1 MKIRELRAEITSML
15 SPSAEASTDASVLIM
30 KVLNIGKTQL
40 ILGDDEVPDSVHK
53 EILGYAVRVVNGE
66 PVQYV
71 VGECEFMSLRFK
83 VKSGVLIPRADT
95 EILVETVI
103 SRLKNQKRPLIY
115 DLCCGSGCIGI
126 SLAKYID
133 DASVFLADISP
144 VALEVSKQNA
154 ELCGVSDRVTVIS
167 MDVTKDVISAA
178 ADCIVSNPPYIK
190 TAVLATLDKKVRGF
204 EPRLA
209 LDGGGD
215 GLDFYRRIIKTAVV
229 KDGGLLA
236 FEIGYDQGAEV
247 SALMKN
253 SGYGNVEI
261 ISDIEKRDR
270 VVLGYKML

>member
-30 KVLNIGKTQL
+30 KVLGITKTQL
-40 ILGDDEVPDSVHK
+40 ILGDAEVSDSTYR
-53 EILGYAVRVVNGE
+53 EILGYAARVASGE

-83 VKSGVLIPRADT
+83 VKNGVLIPRADT
-95 EILVETVI
+95 EILVEAVI
-103 SRLKNQKRPLIY
+103 SRLNNKKNPLIY

-144 VALEVSKQNA
+144 VALDVSKQNA

-167 MDVTKDVISAA
+167 ADVTKDVISDA

-190 TAVLATLDKKVRGF
+190 TDVLCTLDKKVRDF

-215 GLDFYRRIIKTAVV
+215 GLDFYRRIIKTAVL

-253 SGYGNVEI
+253 GGYRNVEI
-261 ISDIEKRDR
+261 IRDIENRDR

>member
-30 KVLNIGKTQL
+30 KVLGINKTQL
-40 ILGDDEVPDSVHK
+40 ILGDAEVSDSAYR
-53 EILGYAVRVVNGE
+53 EILGYAARVAGGE

-83 VKSGVLIPRADT
+83 VKNGVLIPRADT
-95 EILVETVI
+95 EILVEAVI
-103 SRLKNQKRPLIY
+103 SRLNSQKNPLIY

-144 VALEVSKQNA
+144 VALDVSKQNA

-167 MDVTKDVISAA
+167 ADVTKDVISDAA
-178 ADCIVSNPPYIK
+178 NCIVSNPPYIK
-190 TAVLATLDKKVRGF
+190 TDVLCTLDKKVRDF

-215 GLDFYRRIIKTAVV
+215 GLDFYRRIIKTAVL

-253 SGYGNVEI
+253 GSYRNVEI
-261 ISDIEKRDR
+261 IRDIENRDR